1 MMNLG
6 TISKDTY
13 QGLMA
18 STSGNSSFSIKTL
31 GQQRSNDRL
40 NVSNSHYRLVFL
52 TRGTCEYAL
61 DKRKVAVNDLSI
73 GIVKPNQAL
82 GIIDSGYGEG
92 YVISFS
98 YDYLQLAIISSPLIQ
113 QLHLGISNLDTVP
126 VPISDH
132 AFLSDL
138 TERLMQEYDMSN
150 GMKEEVVRGLFQVF
164 ALYLSRATAQLKP
177 MIDIRCNRYTK
188 RFFSLL
194 DQHFRTLKMPADYA
208 EMMAV
213 TPAYLNNVI
222 KDNLGFTTS
231 YFIHQRILTEAKR
244 LMMFEELNMKEVAYK
259 LGFFDVSHFSKFFK
273 RITGERFTDYKR
285 SVVAA

>member
-1 MMNLG
+1 MMNSG
-6 TISKDTY
+6 TITKDTY
-13 QGLMA
+13 QGLITSA
-18 STSGNSSFSIKTL
+18 SGNFSFSIKTL
-31 GQQRSNDRL
+31 DQQRSNDRL
-40 NVSNSHYRLVFL
+40 NVSNTHYRLVFL
-52 TRGTCEYAL
+52 TQGRCEYVL
-61 DKRKVAVNDLSI
+61 DKRRVAVNDLSI
-73 GIVKPNQAL
+73 GIVKPHQAL
-82 GIIDSGYGEG
+82 AMLDSSYAEG

-126 VPISDH
+126 VPTSDH
-132 AFLSDL
+132 AFLADL
-138 TERLMQEYDMSN
+138 TNRIMQEYDMSS

-177 MIDIRCNRYTK
+177 AIDLRGNRYTK
-188 RFFSLL
+188 RFFALL

-208 EMMAV
+208 DLMAV

-231 YFIHQRILTEAKR
+231 YFIHQRLLTEAKR

-285 SVVAA
+285 NVAAA

>member
-1 MMNLG
+1 MNSG
-6 TISKDTY
+6 TIARDTY
-13 QGLMA
+13 QGLITSA
-18 STSGNSSFSIKTL
+18 SGNFSFSIKTL
-31 GQQRSNDRL
+31 DQQSSNDRL
-40 NVSNSHYRLVFL
+40 NVSNTHYRLVFL
-52 TRGTCEYAL
+52 TRGKCEYVL
-61 DKRKVAVNDLSI
+61 DKRRVSVNDLSI
-73 GIVKPNQAL
+73 GIVKPHQSL
-82 GIIDSGYGEG
+82 SMLDSSYAEG

-113 QLHLGISNLDTVP
+113 QLHLGISNLDSVP
-126 VPISDH
+126 VPNSDH

-138 TERLMQEYDMSN
+138 TNRIMQEYDMSS

-164 ALYLSRATAQLKP
+164 ALYLSRATSQLKP
-177 MIDIRCNRYTK
+177 TIDLRCNRYTK
-188 RFFSLL
+188 RFFTLL

-208 EMMAV
+208 DLMAV

>member
-1 MMNLG
+1 MNPN
-6 TISKDTY
+6 TNSKDRY
-13 QGLMA
+13 QSLLVSA
-18 STSGNSSFSIKTL
+18 SGNFSFTIKTL
-31 GQQRSNDRL
+31 DQQKCNDR
-40 NVSNSHYRLVFL
+40 SHGCSSHYRLVFL
-52 TRGTCEYAL
+52 TKGECKYDL

-73 GIVKPNQAL
+73 GIVKPNQSFSNVDYA
-82 GIIDSGYGEG
+82 SAEG
-92 YVISFS
+92 YVLSFS

-126 VPISDH
+126 VPTSDH
-132 AFLSDL
+132 TFLTDISK
-138 TERLMQEYDMSN
+138 RLMQEYDMSS

-177 MIDIRCNRYTK
+177 VIEAKCNRYTK

-208 EMMAV
+208 DMMAV
-213 TPAYLNNVI
+213 TPSYLNNVI

-231 YFIHQRILTEAKR
+231 YFIQQRILTEAKR

-273 RITGERFTDYKR
+273 RITGERFTDFKR
-285 SVVAA
+285 NVAA